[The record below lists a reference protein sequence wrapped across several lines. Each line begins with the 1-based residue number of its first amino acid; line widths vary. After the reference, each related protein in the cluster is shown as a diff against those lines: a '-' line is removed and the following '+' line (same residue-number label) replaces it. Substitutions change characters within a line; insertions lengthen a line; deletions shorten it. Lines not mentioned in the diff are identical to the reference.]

1 VNENSFYQLNSHA
14 GIDSE
19 MTKNIEGLLFLLL
32 IVSTAGLQIQCTSPT
47 YSYYISQDGNDSNP
61 GTKAKPFKT
70 LQKINSLKLNPGDKI
85 YLKGKDL
92 FQGTLSLTIN
102 GGSDEAVL
110 ITSYENENGNAVID
124 GGNKDAIILRG
135 KYFQLKDINVKGSG
149 RKAGNTT
156 NGITLSEASDAVV
169 ENIKTEGFQKSGI
182 ELNSCKNVTVKNVYS
197 ADNGFCGIYITGSMD
212 KRSKHILVKDC
223 KAENNAGDPTNLDN
237 HSGNGILAG
246 LSDSVTIDHCVATSN
261 GWDMPRIGNGPVGI
275 WAYESNAVTI
285 QYCISYRNKT
295 SKGGKDG
302 GGFDL
307 DGGVTNS
314 IIQYC
319 LSYENEGAGY
329 GLFQYAGAS
338 LWHNNMVRY
347 CVSIN
352 DVTTTAGSGGIFVW
366 NGSDDSVQLADC
378 IVHNNVVYSTHAP
391 AIQFEPMSKNRNFLF
406 ANNIFIGADS
416 IAHGPSSGE
425 RFVNNIW
432 WTAAGR
438 IFFRHYKNI
447 EEWSAAT
454 GQEKLNGELKGKQ
467 IDPKLRGPF
476 ATTLTNPYQLD
487 SLIGY
492 SLMPDSPVKNSLIDL
507 TTFQIPLAPHD
518 FFNGPVSQQS
528 NPGVQQLE
536 RNQ

>member
-1 VNENSFYQLNSHA
+1 MQ
-14 GIDSE
+14 DSE
-19 MTKNIEGLLFLLL
+19 MKKNNIAGIVFLLL
-32 IVSTAGLQIQCTSPT
+32 ILGMTRSQIQFTSPT
-47 YSYYISQDGNDSNP
+47 HSYFISQNGNDNNP

-70 LQKINSLKLNPGDKI
+70 LQKINSLKLHPGDNI
-85 YLKGKDL
+85 YLKGKDF

-102 GGSDEAVL
+102 GVNDKAVL

-124 GGNKDAIILRG
+124 GGNKGAIILRG
-135 KYFQLKDINVKGSG
+135 KHFQLKDINVKGSG

-182 ELNSCKNVTVKNVYS
+182 ELNSCKNVNLKNVY
-197 ADNGFCGIYITGSMD
+197 ALNNGFCGIYITGSMN
-212 KRSKHILVKDC
+212 KRSKNILVKDC

-314 IIQYC
+314 VIQYC

-338 LWHNNMVRY
+338 LWHNNIVRY

-352 DVTTTAGSGGIFVW
+352 DATTTAGSGGIFVW
-366 NGSDDSVQLADC
+366 NGADDSVQLADC

-391 AIQFEPMSKNRNFLF
+391 VIQFEPMSKNKNFLF
-406 ANNIFIGADS
+406 ANNIFFGDGDIVQ
-416 IAHGPSSGE
+416 GPSSGE
-425 RFVNNIW
+425 KFIGNIW
-432 WTAAGR
+432 WKAGEK
-438 IFFRHYKNI
+438 ITFRDHKDLI
-447 EEWSAAT
+447 EWSTVT
-454 GQEKLNGELKGKQ
+454 GQEKWNGLIAGKE
-467 IDPKLRGPF
+467 IDPKLKGPF
-476 ATTLTNPYQLD
+476 FTAITDPYQLH
-487 SLIGY
+487 SLTGFT
-492 SLMPDSPVKNSLIDL
+492 LMPESPLKNSLMDL
-507 TTFQIPLAPHD
+507 TRLQIPPAAHD